1 LLLSVRFTFNFETKM
16 TEVRCTPHMQ
26 SITVLKSDTMDLVKT
41 DSLSDR
47 EIFPRRYGKK
57 FAYFFL
63 KVYLYQFSLFRD
75 KKSQKE
81 VTK

>member
-1 LLLSVRFTFNFETKM
+1 MYAFSVVFVNKINRVALTLFSVRFTFNFETKM

-57 FAYFFL
+57 FF
-63 KVYLYQFSLFRD
+63 
-75 KKSQKE
+75 
-81 VTK
+81 